1 MIIMKRLNQTVE
13 RGRGRPVLPEHERKR
28 ARNLS
33 VSDLAWAGLEEQV
46 KRLGCKTVS
55 ELIEKIGLKQVQMSR
70 KDVSE
75 LVNETIS
82 DQVTSELADIAI
94 SRRLTSLIS
103 EPVAVFG
110 SILAFVTRICQQ
122 FALEATADRMYAVTM
137 KACTVVF
144 YVGYT
149 HPDTLINNPSAL
161 IRWLCYRIV
170 QAEAEHYPSAPA
182 DSSEAVDPQVVE
194 RYFHKIG
201 MAFQALEGGSR
212 SPDYEALKM
221 KTMDGLTIKQI
232 SRIFQLQ
239 KLKVSKAEVSTM
251 IKQGLVNFRKSIGAE
266 LDEAPPTVDFSRQN
280 QTVSESI
287 HRYLQLALQR
297 SLRDVAAQKT
307 MEAILLETGN
317 NPYLDFWLNEID
329 YALGKQEGG
338 IGDRIA
344 KNLDEYLLTKKTML
358 DQKLTFCGTRDQIRT
373 VLQTLASKEAGT
385 ELQVEILLG
394 EWSSS

>member
-1 MIIMKRLNQTVE
+1 MMKRLNQV
-13 RGRGRPVLPEHERKR
+13 GRGRPALPAHERKR

-46 KRLGCKTVS
+46 NRLGLKTVS
-55 ELIEKIGLKQVQMSR
+55 ELIEKIGLKQAQVNL
-70 KDVSE
+70 KDLSE
-75 LVNETIS
+75 LADIAS
-82 DQVTSELADIAI
+82 RDRATSELADIAI

-110 SILAFVTRICQQ
+110 SILAFATRLCQQ
-122 FALEATADRMYAVTM
+122 FALEATEDRLYAVTI

-170 QAEAEHYPSAPA
+170 QAEAAHNPLEQTGR
-182 DSSEAVDPQVVE
+182 ETVDPQMVE
-194 RYFHKIG
+194 RYFNKIG
-201 MAFQALEGGSR
+201 IAFQALEGGSR

-232 SRIFQLQ
+232 SRIFHLQ

-251 IKQGLVNFRKSIGAE
+251 IKQGLVNFRKSIGVE
-266 LDEAPPTVDFSRQN
+266 LDDAPPAVNFSLQN
-280 QTVSESI
+280 QAVSESI
-287 HRYLQLALQR
+287 HRYLHLALQK
-297 SLRDVAAQKT
+297 SLRDPASQQT
-307 MEAILLETGN
+307 METILLETGK

-329 YALGKQEGG
+329 YILRQPEGAVS
-338 IGDRIA
+338 DRIA
-344 KNLDEYLLTKKTML
+344 KNLDEYLQTKKKML
-358 DQKLTFCGTRDQIRT
+358 DQKLTFCGTREQIRT
-373 VLQTLASKEAGT
+373 LLQTLASKEAAT

-394 EWSSS
+394 EPSS